1 MPEAVPPPIPE
12 DDPLAGLE
20 DRILRTAELV
30 RSLRAEC
37 DEAIVAR
44 GVALK
49 ERDASRDAAREA
61 IAQADALRR
70 EMESLQTERNQV
82 RARIEKLLGQMD
94 QL

>member
-1 MPEAVPPPIPE
+1 MPE

-20 DRILRTAELV
+20 ERILRTAELV

-37 DEAIVAR
+37 DEALVQR
-44 GVALK
+44 GVAFK

-70 EMESLQTERNQV
+70 EMESLQEERNQV

>member
-1 MPEAVPPPIPE
+1 MPE

-20 DRILRTAELV
+20 ERILRTAELV
-30 RSLRAEC
+30 RSLRGEC
-37 DEAIVAR
+37 DEALVAR